1 VIPGQKPQ
9 AFLSPQLNCRLHNPL
24 THFSENKIDTWNLT
38 QNFSSPKVDF
48 IKHFFSVMT
57 LGQYEVYG
65 PLKVF
70 SS

>member
-38 QNFSSPKVDF
+38 QILQNF
-48 IKHFFSVMT
+48 FFSVMT